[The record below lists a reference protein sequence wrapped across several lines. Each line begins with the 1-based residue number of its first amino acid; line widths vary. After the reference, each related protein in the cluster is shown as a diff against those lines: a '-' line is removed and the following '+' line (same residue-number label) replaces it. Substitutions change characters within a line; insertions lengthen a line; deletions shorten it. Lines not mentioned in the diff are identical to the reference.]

1 MIRFKILIVAVLF
14 LSPNVQGQKRKFES
28 LRLQETSTLLS
39 KDIPYAGMLYRFT
52 EDYLNQLMQM
62 TPQEQSR
69 KMEADDVRIEGGA
82 LERLNLVSEET
93 QLLMAA
99 KNNRYTISLTN
110 GNFKLID
117 ISCPMSYQLISQKKL
132 KELEAD
138 FIKELSEYKVP
149 VMETQEPNRK
159 GLIKTAPHLYVK
171 KGASY
176 YLSSI
181 NNNLYYVEEKGKLK
195 LVQDTDHI
203 AESVCNLLISEDVPS
218 EALLKLSIRQYG
230 FKTDELSLPLKQW
243 IAYCR
248 NKKCNLYTGIE
259 TMGTETLTA
268 CLFTVNENFK
278 YNHVMNLEIPYS
290 VLTDKKGEIQANV
303 TIYIPTHNL
312 LTLFEE
318 INLTRKEKKTP

>member
-1 MIRFKILIVAVLF
+1 MIRFKILILAVLF
-14 LSPNVQGQKRKFES
+14 FSPNVQGQKHKFES

-52 EDYLNQLMQM
+52 EDYLNQLVQM

-69 KMEADDVRIEGGA
+69 KMKADDVQIEDGA
-82 LERLNLVSEET
+82 LERLNLVSDET

-99 KNNRYTISLTN
+99 KNNRYNVSLAN
-110 GNFKLID
+110 GSFKLIEF
-117 ISCPMSYQLISQKKL
+117 SCPMSYQLISQKKL
-132 KELEAD
+132 KELESE
-138 FIKELSEYKVP
+138 FIKELSDYKIP
-149 VMETQEPNRK
+149 VMETQEPDRK
-159 GLIKTAPHLYVK
+159 GLLKTAPHLYIK
-171 KGASY
+171 KGVSY

-181 NNNLYYVEEKGKLK
+181 NNDLYYIEEKGKLK
-195 LVQDTDHI
+195 LVDDTDHI
-203 AESVCNLLISEDVPS
+203 AESVCNMLISEDVS
-218 EALLKLSIRQYG
+218 SDALLKLTIRQYG

-248 NKKCNLYTGIE
+248 DKKCNLYAGIE
-259 TMGTETLTA
+259 RMGTETLTA

-290 VLTDKKGEIQANV
+290 VLTDKKGEIQASV